1 MTPTKVP
8 TQTAIKAFNFDIEKN
23 TLVVNGFSVTIIGD
37 YETPWF
43 SGKEM
48 CTALGYKDTQNAL
61 FTHVKP
67 KHKQTLSEL
76 TKLGPATC
84 PNFVGSFEP
93 LKNPTYHEG
102 KAVYISEHGAYHLAM
117 KCQLPIGGDFRD
129 WLAEDVIPSLR
140 KTGQYK
146 LIKEKDDKLSES
158 LSLLA
163 LKQDELVLKQDEL
176 VLKQDEL
183 ALERKEGVKTRS
195 MLKKT
200 EEEKEEAVR
209 QQLIAEQQKKVAEF
223 RSVTLNKL
231 CVNYQ
236 ERIKTQIYYI
246 VTSEV
251 MARDGEF
258 KIGGVE
264 SKSLLKKRLSMYNTG
279 NSGVHP
285 ELVMN
290 FVFLVE
296 VANYKQMEMRMKEL
310 LLPFRSK
317 KHANT
322 ENFNIHFDILKPLSE
337 IVSENY
343 NDEIDTLN
351 GFLKRL
357 LETHTEKYM
366 TPMTIPPTINSDS
379 IPDTLELT
387 VTRRAFGTAKNEKTK
402 ISDLSN
408 EELKQVIDQVLSTKW
423 GNLIDGSIIRRSDL
437 EKILEASFIISS
449 HKRQIWDL
457 AKPQIENAG
466 KVPKY

>member
-23 TLVVNGFSVTIIGD
+23 TLVVNNVSVTIIGD

-76 TKLGPATC
+76 KKMHGVRPCT
-84 PNFVGSFEP
+84 FVGSFEP
-93 LKNPTYHEG
+93 LKNLTYNEG

-158 LSLLA
+158 LSL
-163 LKQDELVLKQDEL
+163 
-176 VLKQDEL
+176 L